1 MREYLFKRVIYAI
14 ITLFVIASILF
25 ILFRLVPGTPTALV
39 LGPALEKEAQDRLR
53 TLYGLDRPMM
63 EQYVLYI
70 KNLFTLQWGRSF
82 STSLPV
88 FDMLTYRFWNTIG
101 LMGIGIFLTIG
112 FGIVGG
118 SIAAWRRG
126 SITDK
131 TSFFFVLVVRSAP
144 PFVTGLLLIA
154 IMSYRLE
161 ILPSSGMYS
170 PGMRPNTLFQKFLS
184 IDFFKH
190 VILPSL
196 TITAYNLADIF
207 LIMRTSMLEAVGSDY
222 IELAKAK
229 GLKETTVMLKHAT
242 RNALLGV
249 VTMSALV
256 IGFAV
261 GGQAVVETV
270 FSWPGMGK
278 LMVDSV
284 AKSDYPVAQGSFFL
298 LAVLVTVLNLIVDII
313 YAYLDPRISYTENKN
328 IT

>member
-1 MREYLFKRVIYAI
+1 
-14 ITLFVIASILF
+14 
-25 ILFRLVPGTPTALV
+25 
-39 LGPALEKEAQDRLR
+39 
-53 TLYGLDRPMM
+53 
-63 EQYVLYI
+63 
-70 KNLFTLQWGRSF
+70 
-82 STSLPV
+82 
-88 FDMLTYRFWNTIG
+88 MLTYRFWNTIG